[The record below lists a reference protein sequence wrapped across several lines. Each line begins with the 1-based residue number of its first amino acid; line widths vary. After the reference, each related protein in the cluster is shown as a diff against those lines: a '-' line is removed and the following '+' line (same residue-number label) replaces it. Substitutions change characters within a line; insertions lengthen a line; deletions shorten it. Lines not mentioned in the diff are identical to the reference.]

1 MENRYVLENSYKINY
16 ESAKKFLAQNNII
29 AAKEAFKKALAA
41 ALDLV
46 KVTTGSEQSQYRSN
60 AILVGQML
68 EQINQKIASESTKGK
83 PAEKPKAEAEQE
95 APVPEVSLEEAL
107 EQLDA
112 LEGLSIVKEQVK
124 DFLDFKLYNK
134 KQQQFGMPVNNMKSN
149 HMVFMGNPGTGK
161 TTVARIMAQILKA
174 IGIVSKGQ
182 LVEVDRKDLVAGYVG
197 QTAAKTKE
205 VVEKAKGG
213 VLFIDEAY
221 TLDKGGNDFGQEAID
236 TLLKGMED
244 YRDDLVVIVAGY
256 DDLMNKFI
264 GSNPGL
270 ASRFPNYLNFNDYD
284 GKELFNIFERM
295 CHKGQYVLTTDAEN
309 LSLKYFNDYYE
320 NRGTNFG
327 NARDVRN
334 IFEKMETLHAKR
346 INILG
351 DAVTR
356 ADITTITAE
365 DLPFKN

>member
-16 ESAKKFLAQNNII
+16 DSAKRFLAQNNIL

-41 ALDLV
+41 AIELV
-46 KVTTGSEQSQYRSN
+46 KITTGTEQSQYRSN
-60 AILVGQML
+60 AILVGQMI
-68 EQINQKIASESTKGK
+68 EQINQKIAAEQNKGK
-83 PAEKPKAEAEQE
+83 AADNSKKEEAE

-112 LEGLSIVKEQVK
+112 LEGLKIVKEQVK

-134 KQQQFGMPVNNMKSN
+134 KQQQFGMPVNTMKSN

-205 VVEKAKGG
+205 IVDKAKGG

-295 CHKGQYVLTTDAEN
+295 CHKGQYVLTNEAER
-309 LSLKYFNDYYE
+309 LLRDYFNDYYE
-320 NRGTNFG
+320 NRGINFG

-356 ADITTITAE
+356 EDITTITDK
-365 DLPFKN
+365 DLPFNK